1 MSAQV
6 ETTTGTNVI
15 VKPTA
20 ITHLVLITANA
31 IQVGMA
37 TGEHAKVSQS
47 FEITKRWSII
57 NNRIFSSTPY
67 EHKQIG
73 AARYPESIIK
83 TVPSQKF
90 CGVSHCAFA
99 LIC

>member
-37 TGEHAKVSQS
+37 TGEHAKVSQL
-47 FEITKRWSII
+47 FEIS
-57 NNRIFSSTPY
+57 F
-67 EHKQIG
+67 
-73 AARYPESIIK
+73 
-83 TVPSQKF
+83 
-90 CGVSHCAFA
+90 
-99 LIC
+99 